1 MTSPLFTQAKC
12 PAQFFDGRGREMI
25 GLSRKITNQD
35 HQISFPFTLIG
46 KAIKIC
52 LSLKKNLETM
62 QTTWAETSHKRAK
75 EALHFQEHGEPG
87 RTKRTV
93 DPAKK

>member
-1 MTSPLFTQAKC
+1 
-12 PAQFFDGRGREMI
+12 
-25 GLSRKITNQD
+25 
-35 HQISFPFTLIG
+35 
-46 KAIKIC
+46 
-52 LSLKKNLETM
+52 M